1 MSQSLDQLFNEY
13 EAELREEYE
22 RSRVV
27 LSEIAEEARVAYEK
41 ETAKVALEKAA
52 KAEPDALALDE
63 HKRLSRDAA
72 YTATRALLDAVNAY
86 TIAAALASN
95 LDNQQEFAALA
106 KQANAMNQLYN
117 ETLRVM
123 RGIYL

>member
-1 MSQSLDQLFNEY
+1 MSQSLDQLFDEY

-22 RSRVV
+22 RGRVI
-27 LSEIAEEARVAYEK
+27 LCEIAEEARVAYEK

-72 YTATRALLDAVNAY
+72 YTASRALLDAANAY
-86 TIAAALASN
+86 TNAAALASN
-95 LDNQQEFAALA
+95 LDNQEEFAALA
-106 KQANAMNQLYN
+106 KQANAMNRLYN
-117 ETLRVM
+117 KTLRAM

>member
-22 RSRVV
+22 RSKVV
-27 LSEIAEEARVAYEK
+27 LSEIAEDAKVAYEK
-41 ETAKVALEKAA
+41 EVKRVASEKAA
-52 KAEPDALALDE
+52 KAEPDALTLDE
-63 HKRLSRDAA
+63 SKRLSRDVAF
-72 YTATRALLDAVNAY
+72 TATRALLDAVNAY
-86 TIAAALASN
+86 TNTAALASN
-95 LDNQQEFAALA
+95 LDKPEEFAALA
-106 KQANAMNQLYN
+106 KQADNMNRLYN